1 MIGINY
7 DKPPNKDPVMNQ
19 PWFCWCC
26 YAQDKEQKDRL
37 RNTLTRKAATRDAGG
52 VSTLVLALQRSFGKN
67 WEECYVYLLKQSWHW
82 ICTTG
87 ETCQN
92 YGPGDNFP
100 FMLIYWC
107 WVSTK
112 YIDKYISSMGGMT
125 SPYISTHTLFW
136 SWKIFEST
144 FNAWLK
150 PTSSFPP
157 WPVFF
162 LFLSGVTGES

>member
-1 MIGINY
+1 
-7 DKPPNKDPVMNQ
+7 MNQ

-37 RNTLTRKAATRDAGG
+37 RNTLTRKAAARDAGG
-52 VSTLVLALQRSFGKN
+52 VSTLVLALQRSFGKK
-67 WEECYVYLLKQSWHW
+67 WEECYVYLLNQSWHW

-87 ETCQN
+87 QTCQN

-112 YIDKYISSMGGMT
+112 YIAKYISSIGGYDHT
-125 SPYISTHTLFW
+125 VYIYPHL
-136 SWKIFEST
+136 
-144 FNAWLK
+144 
-150 PTSSFPP
+150 
-157 WPVFF
+157 V
-162 LFLSGVTGES
+162 LFLKHIRKYFQCLTSKNQRAVFHLCLFFFFCFCRG